1 MKPGKI
7 LEWLMESDEETSF
20 WPLIIL
26 IIVVCVWIVL
36 GD

>member
-20 WPLIIL
+20 WPVIIL
-26 IIVVCVWIVL
+26 IIVGVYVYLVL
-36 GD
+36 M